1 MIKSSYA
8 LIVWQPSTRITTNLL
23 LTTNYGLLDELS
35 KQPKQQRSR
44 PFANVLI
51 AGSTSQLMGTNPGLR
66 LVSKPDRLCLQERLA
81 QA

>member
-8 LIVWQPSTRITTNLL
+8 LIVWQSSTRITTNLL
-23 LTTNYGLLDELS
+23 PTTNYGLLDELF
-35 KQPKQQRSR
+35 KQPKQQRSQ
-44 PFANVLI
+44 PFATILLTQ
-51 AGSTSQLMGTNPGLR
+51 STSQRMGTNPGLR